1 MDKHLFHVVFE
12 DNSGFTGGDYQNTKW
27 LEIDKSK
34 KIRTIFYLLPTG
46 DYLGLGGF
54 KKVYQ
59 YIEVLTD
66 LNGAESGKKKID
78 FICLIVEKEDNYIQY
93 KINHQDTGVEIN
105 ILKKDS
111 DYVKKLNTI
120 GWKNGA

>member
-1 MDKHLFHVVFE
+1 MNKPLFQVIFE
-12 DNSGFTGGDYQNTKW
+12 DNSSFNGGDYHNTKW
-27 LEIDKSK
+27 LEIPNDK

-54 KKVYQ
+54 KRIYQ

-93 KINHQDTGVEIN
+93 KINHQDIGVEIN
-105 ILKKDS
+105 ILSKNS
-111 DYVKKLNTI
+111 GYIEKLNPI
-120 GWKNGA
+120 GWRN